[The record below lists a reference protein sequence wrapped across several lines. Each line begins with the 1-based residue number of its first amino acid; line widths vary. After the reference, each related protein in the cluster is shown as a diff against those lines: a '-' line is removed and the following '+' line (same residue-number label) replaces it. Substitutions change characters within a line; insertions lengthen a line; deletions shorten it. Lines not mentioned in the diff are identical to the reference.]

1 MTSAATIEIDG
12 AMGEGGGQVLRS
24 SLSLSAVTGRPVR
37 IRRIRANRAKPGLM
51 RQHLTAV
58 LAAARASN
66 AEVVGAAVGS
76 TELMFTPGARVADDA
91 AAAPLHLELSVG
103 TAGSTTLV
111 LQTLLPILLTSR
123 AAAFVRIEGGT
134 HNPMAPPFDF
144 LVRSFLPLVARM
156 GRAVDARLVRHGF
169 YPAGGGVLEVRVPA
183 KPTGALLEPIEI
195 LERGGDGARRA
206 RALLVNLPRSI
217 GEREVKVVCDRL
229 RWRAEW
235 CEVAVL
241 GDTPGVGN
249 VLHLEL
255 ESEAVTEVIT
265 AFGERG
271 VTAEKVAEG
280 AVSEAK
286 RYLAA
291 GVPVGEHLADQL
303 LLPMALAGGV
313 AFRAATL
320 SRHATTNIDVIRA
333 FLDVPIEVGAD
344 DRHTATVRIG

>member
-1 MTSAATIEIDG
+1 MTNANPIEIDG

-24 SLSLSAVTGRPVR
+24 SLSLAAVTGQAVR
-37 IRRIRANRAKPGLM
+37 IHRIRANRAKPGLM

-58 LAAARASN
+58 LAAARVSN
-66 AEVVGAAVGS
+66 AEVEGATVGS
-76 TELMFTPGARVADDA
+76 TELTFTPGARVADDA
-91 AAAPLHLELSVG
+91 DAPPLHLELSVG

-111 LQTLLPILLTSR
+111 LQTILPILLTSR
-123 AAAFVRIEGGT
+123 AAAFVKIEGGT

-144 LVRSFLPLVARM
+144 LVRSFLPLIARM

-183 KPTGALLEPIEI
+183 KPTGGLLEPIEI
-195 LERGGDGARRA
+195 LERGEDRARRA

-249 VLHLEL
+249 VLHLEV
-255 ESEAVTEVIT
+255 ESEALTEVVT

-271 VTAEKVAEG
+271 VTAEKVAER
-280 AVSEAK
+280 AVAEVK
-286 RYLAA
+286 HYLAA
-291 GVPVGEHLADQL
+291 GVPVGEHLVDQL
-303 LLPMALAGGV
+303 LLPMALAGGG
-313 AFRAATL
+313 AFRTLAL
-320 SRHATTNIDVIRA
+320 SRHAATNIEVIRA
-333 FLDVPIEVGAD
+333 FLDVAIVVEAD

>member
-1 MTSAATIEIDG
+1 MIPIEIDG

-58 LAAARASN
+58 IAAARAAN
-66 AEVVGAAVGS
+66 AEVAGAAVGS
-76 TELMFTPGARVADDA
+76 TELTFTPGARTTDVTAP
-91 AAAPLHLELSVG
+91 PLHLELAVG

-156 GRAVDARLVRHGF
+156 GRSVDARLVRHGF

-183 KPTGALLEPIEI
+183 KPAGTLLEPIE
-195 LERGGDGARRA
+195 LLDRGEDRAGRA

-229 RWRAEW
+229 RWRATQ
-235 CEVAVL
+235 CEIAVL

-255 ESEAVTEVIT
+255 ESEALTEVIT
-265 AFGERG
+265 SFGERG
-271 VTAEKVAEG
+271 VTAEKVAER
-280 AVSEAK
+280 AVADAR

-303 LLPMALAGGV
+303 LVPMALAGGG
-313 AFRAATL
+313 AFRTGAL
-320 SRHATTNIDVIRA
+320 SRHAATNLDVIRA
-333 FLDVPIEVGAD
+333 FLDVPIAVHAD

>member
-1 MTSAATIEIDG
+1 MIPIEIDG
-12 AMGEGGGQVLRS
+12 AMGEGGGQVLRT

-58 LAAARASN
+58 IAAARAAN

-76 TELMFTPGARVADDA
+76 TELTFTPGARTADDPA
-91 AAAPLHLELSVG
+91 APPLHLELAVG

-134 HNPMAPPFDF
+134 HNSMAPPFDF

-156 GRAVDARLVRHGF
+156 GRPVDARLVRHGF
-169 YPAGGGVLEVRVPA
+169 YPAGGGVLEVRVAA
-183 KPTGALLEPIEI
+183 KPVGALLEPIEL
-195 LERGGDGARRA
+195 LERGADRARRA

-217 GEREVKVVCDRL
+217 GEREIQVVCDRL
-229 RWRAEW
+229 RWKADW
-235 CEVAVL
+235 CEIAVL

-255 ESEAVTEVIT
+255 ESDALTEVIT

-271 VTAEKVAEG
+271 VTAEKVAER
-280 AVSEAK
+280 AVTDAK
-286 RYLAA
+286 HYLATDA
-291 GVPVGEHLADQL
+291 PVGEHLADQL
-303 LLPMALAGGV
+303 LLPMALAGGGV
-313 AFRAATL
+313 FRTGAL
-320 SRHATTNIDVIRA
+320 SRHATTNIDVIRS
-333 FLDVPIEVGAD
+333 FLDVPIAVHAD
-344 DRHTATVRIG
+344 DRHTATVRVG